1 MGVVGAGLDMN
12 TLQRPSIRLLMS
24 SSAGGVDWTYH
35 DKVIFEIITAH
46 KMRSNALQNMT
57 HNVQLNTKLKLQ
69 KNAQQ

>member
-1 MGVVGAGLDMN
+1 
-12 TLQRPSIRLLMS
+12 MS
-24 SSAGGVDWTYH
+24 SSAGVDWTYH